1 MPDLQLVIVALLLLL
16 VLLGFACLHKLR
28 RIHVKSIEAETEL
41 REIRNESAQ
50 VFAQIQA
57 LLGLERR
64 LSLPRPLPP
73 LRGWAASPDMLL
85 RLADHVLET
94 PISCVL
100 ECSSG
105 SSTIVLARCLQLKGH
120 GHVYSLEHDPRFA
133 QQTRERLR
141 QFGLEQWA
149 TVLDA
154 PLRDQ
159 PQGSP
164 WYALD
169 ALPQHLPPVDL
180 LVIDGPPAS
189 TGTHARYP
197 ALPRLIGRLAQGCSI
212 WLDDAGRDDEQQV
225 LKRWRGEFPEWEH
238 EQVAC
243 EKGLYVLRRARR
255 NKDS

>member
-1 MPDLQLVIVALLLLL
+1 MPDLQLVIFSMLLFL

-28 RIHVKSIEAETEL
+28 RIHIKTIEAGGELRHIRAETE
-41 REIRNESAQ
+41 Q
-50 VFAQIQA
+50 VFIQIQA
-57 LLGLERR
+57 LLSLERR

-73 LRGWAASPDMLL
+73 LRGWAASPDILL
-85 RLADHVLET
+85 RLADHVLEHSV
-94 PISCVL
+94 SCVL

-105 SSTIVLARCLQLKGH
+105 SSTLVIARCLQLRGH
-120 GHVYSLEHDPRFA
+120 GHVYSLEHEPRFA

-159 PQGSP
+159 PQGAP

-169 ALPQHLPPVDL
+169 ALPEHLPPVDL

-197 ALPRLIGRLAQGCSI
+197 ALPRLIGRLAPECSI
-212 WLDDAGRDDEQQV
+212 WLDDAGRDDELQV
-225 LKRWRGEFPEWEH
+225 LKRWRDEFPEWKQ
-238 EQVAC
+238 EQFAC
-243 EKGLYVLRRARR
+243 EKGLCVLRRALRS
-255 NKDS
+255 KDN